1 MTEFHF
7 LSSFPVGVG
16 WLLVLVAAALGGFL
30 YWREVYDFP
39 APYRWLLP
47 TLRALA
53 IALVVLMLL
62 EPTLRYRYFEGT
74 PTRLQVWVDGTQSMQ
89 ETDSLE
95 TGNSPQPTRY
105 ERALELL
112 TQGDSPLLEQWADQ
126 GEVLLGRFGG
136 EQTTSLW
143 QSTIEQR
150 QELPKDRSDWL
161 LSEGAQPTSLSL
173 IFQDQALT
181 AKNNSSKRDQ
191 ELTTTSPQAVQP
203 LPNTPILLLTDGQH
217 NSGPGP
223 LGLLNQWPQE
233 SSPVF
238 VVGMGAAEIP
248 QRVTLTKWELP
259 SRVFRSDLVQGTLQL
274 QEGLTPGARYRVAI
288 YHDTKVLWSTELTAA
303 GDQQR
308 SERFSFQLDE
318 VVAQLEA
325 ALPQAQRSTRIH
337 VPLMA
342 KAMSLAP
349 GGTSSHQEPSSELSG
364 VIGVTARKQRVLLL
378 DSRSR
383 WETRYIRNMLE
394 RDPSWELDAYLVK
407 PGGSPKWF
415 SNVVEEKP
423 FPMKPEEFER
433 YDLVVCGEIEPSS
446 LSPEQMEL
454 LRHSIERGGTGWLVI
469 DGQRGHWR
477 QPMFS
482 ELQKI
487 LPISW
492 LENSGSASERRWQIS
507 PVGQALHA
515 NVLSLVNDAQEDNL
529 AIWAK
534 LPRLRRVVP
543 TKPLPGSEVLATVED
558 SQDSIPLFV
567 TRNYGAARIFYAA
580 SDETWR
586 WRHENADLIHQ
597 RVWNQI
603 CRWTMRE
610 PFAVENDY
618 LALDSGEAVYNTGQE
633 IVIRARVKDSQGHPS
648 TLPTIDALALADGKP
663 VATAILELETELP
676 GVYRGRMAGLPPGD
690 YTIKLAI
697 PGYATEVNSLH
708 TSLRVEAPANPE
720 RLQVTRH
727 DDLLREIAAATGG
740 RYATE
745 DQVDDLWRDLKL
757 RYSSRIVEAD
767 HVLWQSYWWFVP
779 ILILVSLEWWL
790 RKKVGLI

>member
-7 LSSFPVGVG
+7 LSSLPVGVG
-16 WLLVLVAAALGGFL
+16 LLLVLAAAGLGWFL
-30 YWREVYDFP
+30 YWREVHDFP

-47 TLRALA
+47 TLRSLA
-53 IALVVLMLL
+53 IALIVLMLL

-74 PTRLQVWVDGTQSMQ
+74 PTRLQVWVDGTESMQ
-89 ETDSLE
+89 ELDSRDSE
-95 TGNSPQPTRY
+95 HATKPSRY

-136 EQTTSLW
+136 EHTNSLW
-143 QSTIEQR
+143 QSTIEQPA
-150 QELPKDRSDWL
+150 ELPGDRTSWQ
-161 LSEGAQPTSLSL
+161 LSEGSQPTSLSL
-173 IFQDQALT
+173 IFQDQAIPVANEPSNSDDKASASTRTT
-181 AKNNSSKRDQ
+181 A
-191 ELTTTSPQAVQP
+191 SPM
-203 LPNTPILLLTDGQH
+203 PNTPMLLLTDGQH
-217 NSGPGP
+217 NSGPSP
-223 LGLLNQWPQE
+223 LEFLGQWPKE

-238 VVGMGAAEIP
+238 LVGMGSSDIP
-248 QRVTLTKWELP
+248 KRVTLTKWELP
-259 SRVFRSDLVQGTLQL
+259 QRVFRSDLVQGTLQL
-274 QEGLTPGARYRVAI
+274 QEGLPPGARYRVEI
-288 YHDTKVLWSTELTAA
+288 QHDAKVLWSTELTAA

-308 SERFSFQLDE
+308 AERFSFHVED
-318 VVAQLEA
+318 VVEQLEA
-325 ALPQAQRSTRIH
+325 ALPKDQKATRLH
-337 VPLMA
+337 VPLVA
-342 KAMSLAP
+342 KAISLDPSA
-349 GGTSSHQEPSSELSG
+349 TSAEQEQVSELSG
-364 VIGVTARKQRVLLL
+364 VLGVTARKQRVLLL

-407 PGGSPKWF
+407 PGTPPKWF
-415 SNVVEEKP
+415 SNILEEKP
-423 FPMKPEEFER
+423 FPLKPEDYER

-446 LSPEQMEL
+446 LTNEQMEHV
-454 LRHSIERGGTGWLVI
+454 RHTIERGGTGWLVI

-477 QPMFS
+477 QPPFA
-482 ELQKI
+482 ELQKL

-492 LENSGSASERRWQIS
+492 LEDSKPASDRRWMIS
-507 PVGQALHA
+507 PIEEALHA
-515 NVLSLVNDAQEDNL
+515 NVLSLVNESEADNKSV
-529 AIWAK
+529 WAK
-534 LPRLRRVVP
+534 LPRLRRIVP
-543 TKPLPGSEVLATVED
+543 TKPLPGSQVLATAED
-558 SQDSIPLFV
+558 SQESLPLFV

-580 SDETWR
+580 SDETWL
-586 WRHENADLIHQ
+586 WRHENADLVHQ

-618 LALDSGEAVYNTGQE
+618 LALDSGDAVYKIGQE
-633 IVIRARVKDSQGHPS
+633 IVIRARVKDSEGQPS
-648 TLPTIDALALADGKP
+648 SVPTIDAVALIDGKP
-663 VATAILELETELP
+663 VTTAMLELESELP

-690 YTIKLAI
+690 YEIKLAI
-697 PGYATEVNSLH
+697 PGYAADINSLH

-720 RLQVTRH
+720 RLQVTRN

-740 RYATE
+740 QYVTE
-745 DQVDDLWRDLKL
+745 DQVDDLWRELEL

-779 ILILVSLEWWL
+779 ILVLVSLEWWL